1 MEPSPQA
8 GRRSRS
14 ALALPQGQRG
24 SGNQHPEG
32 KASDENGHQ
41 SDVHPSEPRRLLT
54 AASISLVAVVQLLWV
69 ALLVYGAYWVAAWL
83 VR

>member
-1 MEPSPQA
+1 METSPHA
-8 GRRSRS
+8 GRGSRS

-24 SGNQHPEG
+24 SNQQPKG
-32 KASDENGHQ
+32 QASDENGHQ
-41 SDVHPSEPRRLLT
+41 SDVHSEPRSLLT
-54 AASISLVAVVQLLWV
+54 AAIISLVAVVQLLWV